1 MIDITNYMKTNKERT
16 IILDQLRK
24 TPIVQIACEKTGIA
38 RATYYRW
45 RKQSK
50 KFKKESDKA
59 IIEGRFMINDLAE
72 SQLINAIKDKN
83 FGAIKFWL
91 NSHHIDYKSKVE
103 ITHRDNDIPLTKEQ
117 KTLIRRALK
126 FTSAHKKKNHAD
138 STKNNRKDN

>member
-1 MIDITNYMKTNKERT
+1 MKTDKERK

-50 KFKKESDKA
+50 QFKKDSDKA
-59 IIEGRFMINDLAE
+59 IIDGRHMINDLAE
-72 SQLINAIKDKN
+72 SQLINAIKEKN

-91 NSHHIDYKSKVE
+91 NSHHVDYKNKVE
-103 ITHRDNDIPLTKEQ
+103 ITHKDSDTPLTKEQ
-117 KTLIRRALK
+117 KALVRK
-126 FTSAHKKKNHAD
+126 ALQLTNIHKNKKHE
-138 STKNNRKDN
+138 TKSKHNK

>member
-1 MIDITNYMKTNKERT
+1 MKTDKERK

-59 IIEGRFMINDLAE
+59 IIDGRFMVNDLAE

-103 ITHRDNDIPLTKEQ
+103 ITHRDNDIPLTKDQ
-117 KTLIRRALK
+117 KALVRQALK
-126 FTSAHKKKNHAD
+126 FTSIHKKKKHGNSSKD
-138 STKNNRKDN
+138 NRKNN